1 MRNLVIFALF
11 AVMLSTSVV
20 AQRRYVDASSPSG
33 GDGDSWSTAFDRLQD
48 ALAAAGP
55 GAEIW
60 VAEGTY
66 QGGFSVPAG
75 VQLRGGFRSGDTRES
90 QRDPVAHRTILDG
103 GGTQRGLG
111 LGDKCLV
118 DGFEWQIRH
127 AAAAQGHRV
136 PVPLGESLTGNRL
149 LLVA

>member
-1 MRNLVIFALF
+1 MRNPIIFALF
-11 AVMLSTSVV
+11 AVMLSTSVE

-33 GDGDSWSTAFDRLQD
+33 GDGDSWSTAFHRLQD

-55 GAEIW
+55 GAEVW

-90 QRDPVAHRTILDG
+90 QRDPVAQPTILDG
-103 GGTQRGLG
+103 GDTQRVLT
-111 LGDKCLV
+111 LGDKCLG
-118 DGFEWQIRH
+118 DGFDVRNGR
-127 AAAAQGHRV
+127 AGFPGGGR
-136 PVPLGESLTGNRL
+136 GSG
-149 LLVA
+149 